1 MSNRFPR
8 WDGEGRGPAR
18 VDLGPLRRLT
28 SNTKLRRGVPWAVA
42 IGVGF
47 YLFVGVLF
55 PAPPAILFLG
65 AVLGSLS
72 AMVAMGIVLIYRA
85 NRFIN
90 FSQGDLGAVAALL
103 GISLIATKKW
113 PFFAGL
119 AAGICGALVLGALV
133 EFLFIRRFSK
143 APRLILTVASIGIAQ
158 IMQFGQLALPSAF
171 GLDFAP
177 QEFPTPFDFT
187 FSWHPVVFRGNHV
200 LAIIVVVAVAGG
212 LGAFFRYSRVG
223 IAVRGAAESSDRA
236 WMLGIPV
243 SRMNT
248 IVWVLAAVLSGTA
261 ALLRAPIVGVSIGS
275 VLGPSL
281 LLRALAA
288 AVIGRMESLPV
299 TFAAAA
305 GLGVIEQAVFWDTGR
320 TLITDAVLFGVVML
334 GLLFQRRGRVSR
346 VGDEATSAWTATREV
361 RPIPPELRSVPE
373 VVWGRLGLLGAIAAF
388 LLLVPLFISSSRVNT
403 MGVGI
408 VYAMVGLSLLVLTGW
423 AGQISLGQ
431 MAFFGFG
438 MATAGTLVLRG
449 WELLFALPI
458 AALVGAGVAIVIGVP
473 ALRIRGPFLAVAT
486 LGFALASSSY
496 FLNEEFF
503 PWLVPT
509 ERIDRPILFGKFDLE
524 SDVVLYF
531 FLLALLALVIRAVR
545 SLRNSRPGRAM
556 ISARDNP
563 RAAQAY
569 GVNLTKIR
577 LFGFALSGFI
587 AALAGGAFM
596 FHQYTFARS
605 VLQPEFNIRIFS
617 MAVIGGLGSAP
628 GIILAAAYFSVLDFF
643 VASVRAQLLT
653 SGVGLLLI
661 LLLFPGGLG
670 QIIYDVRD
678 AILRRIAERR
688 GIVVPSLVADVR
700 VQAEEREEAALF
712 EAIEDATAPVPAVTS
727 DGAGR
732 RRAKTTT
739 ARKRARRAP

>member
-1 MSNRFPR
+1 
-8 WDGEGRGPAR
+8 
-18 VDLGPLRRLT
+18 
-28 SNTKLRRGVPWAVA
+28 
-42 IGVGF
+42 
-47 YLFVGVLF
+47 
-55 PAPPAILFLG
+55 
-65 AVLGSLS
+65 
-72 AMVAMGIVLIYRA
+72 MVAMGIVLIYRA

-103 GISLIATKKW
+103 GVSLIATKKW

-187 FSWHPVVFRGNHV
+187 LNWHPVVFRGNHV
-200 LAIIVVVAVAGG
+200 LAIIVVIAVAVG

-243 SRMNT
+243 TRINT
-248 IVWVLAAVLSGTA
+248 IVWVLAAALSGTA

-299 TFAAAA
+299 TFGAAV
-305 GLGVIEQAVFWDTGR
+305 GLGMIEQAVFWDTGR
-320 TLITDAVLFGVVML
+320 TLITDAVLFGVIMV
-334 GLLFQRRGRVSR
+334 GLLFQRRRRASR
-346 VGDEATSAWTATREV
+346 VGDEATSSWTATREV

-373 VVWGRLGLLGAIAAF
+373 VVWGRLGLAVAVAAF
-388 LLLVPLFISSSRVNT
+388 FLLVPLFIETSRVNL
-403 MGVGI
+403 MGIGI

-449 WELLFALPI
+449 WEFLYALPI

-503 PWLVPT
+503 PWLVPA
-509 ERIDRPILFGKFDLE
+509 ERLERPILWRKFDLE
-524 SDVVLYF
+524 SDVVFYF
-531 FLLALLALVIRAVR
+531 FLLALLALSIRAVR

-587 AALAGGAFM
+587 AALAGAAFM

-617 MAVIGGLGSAP
+617 MAVIGGLGSVP
-628 GIILAAAYFSVLDFF
+628 GIILAAAYFATLEFF
-643 VASVRAQLLT
+643 IASQRAQLFT

-661 LLLFPGGLG
+661 LLLFPGGIG
-670 QIIYDVRD
+670 QILYDLRD
-678 AILRRIAERR
+678 AILRRVAQRR
-688 GIVVPSLVADVR
+688 GLVVPSLVADVR
-700 VQAEEREEAALF
+700 VPVEEEEAALF
-712 EAIEDATAPVPAVTS
+712 EAIEDATAPVPAATG

-739 ARKRARRAP
+739 ARKRARRAR